1 VGWVDCSSGVSGDML
16 LGALDDLGAL
26 AGLPAALAARP
37 DRRVTVDRAEVR
49 RGGLRGVRVEV
60 VADREQP
67 TRRLDDLLAM
77 FDGMPLPEPV
87 RNRCRRVV
95 ERLADAE
102 SAVHGIDRG
111 QVHFHEIGAVD
122 TVVDIVG
129 ACLGLH
135 ALGLDHLTAS
145 PVALGGG
152 TVTVA
157 HGTLPVP
164 APAVLQLLAGSRL
177 VGHGG
182 PGHVDGG
189 EVELATPTGVAVLA
203 EWADD
208 SGPMPAMR
216 VEAAGVGAGS
226 REVAGRPNLLRLAVG
241 DRATTAA
248 TDSDSWLLL
257 EANVDDLDPRLWPT
271 VLDALLAAGAADA
284 WLTPILMKKGRPAH
298 TVAALVS
305 EAAADAVRAVLFR
318 ESSTIGVRATPVSKV
333 GLDRRWIDVEVSGR
347 TVRVKLAVLDG
358 AVVSVSPEWEDVAA
372 AARELDR
379 PAKWVLAEA
388 AAAARDALA

>member
-1 VGWVDCSSGVSGDML
+1 
-16 LGALDDLGAL
+16 
-26 AGLPAALAARP
+26 
-37 DRRVTVDRAEVR
+37 
-49 RGGLRGVRVEV
+49 
-60 VADREQP
+60 
-67 TRRLDDLLAM
+67 
-77 FDGMPLPEPV
+77 
-87 RNRCRRVV
+87 
-95 ERLADAE
+95 
-102 SAVHGIDRG
+102 
-111 QVHFHEIGAVD
+111 
-122 TVVDIVG
+122 
-129 ACLGLH
+129 
-135 ALGLDHLTAS
+135 
-145 PVALGGG
+145 
-152 TVTVA
+152 
-157 HGTLPVP
+157 
-164 APAVLQLLAGSRL
+164 
-177 VGHGG
+177 
-182 PGHVDGG
+182 
-189 EVELATPTGVAVLA
+189 
-203 EWADD
+203 
-208 SGPMPAMR
+208 MPAMR